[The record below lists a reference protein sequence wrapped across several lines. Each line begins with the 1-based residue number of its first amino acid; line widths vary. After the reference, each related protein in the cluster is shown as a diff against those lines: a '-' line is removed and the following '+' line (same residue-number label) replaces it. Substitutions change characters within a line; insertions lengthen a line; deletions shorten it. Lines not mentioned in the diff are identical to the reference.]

1 MKISTYLNAAAL
13 AACFSLQTFTARA
26 VLVTFEN
33 PTDLTA
39 NFTEVNG
46 TGLGG
51 AVQATGVGI
60 GLPASGGVTL
70 GTADRNYNLNTETF
84 NLSATGPGSFTISSY
99 FKPNGFTSSP
109 TGLFLGFAGTA
120 ATNTTGADATGW
132 FGMRVRYNAA
142 NTAILQ
148 GRTNDANV
156 GSSSSFITDATN
168 WYKFTLDVVR
178 SATLNTFT
186 LNSSIQNYGANGV
199 TITGSPVNFSDTITN
214 ATLYTDTAVNA
225 GFRAPSGNGVGALDN
240 FEAVAIPEPGTAVL
254 GALGIVGFAAMLRR
268 RSQKS

>member
-33 PTDLTA
+33 ATDLTA

-51 AVQATGVGI
+51 AVQAAGVGI

-109 TGLFLGFAGTA
+109 TGLFLGFAADATA
-120 ATNTTGADATGW
+120 NTTGGAGW
-132 FGMRVRYNAA
+132 FGARVQYTSATAA
-142 NTAILQ
+142 QINGRSDNSGVGNT
-148 GRTNDANV
+148 GFTT
-156 GSSSSFITDATN
+156 SSAN
-168 WYKFTLDVVR
+168 WYKFTLNVVR
-178 SATLNTFT
+178 SATPNIFNLSGMVQDYGTNGLT
-186 LNSSIQNYGANGV
+186 LTSTV
-199 TITGSPVNFSDTITN
+199 VNFSESVTN
-214 ATLYTDTAVNA
+214 IALYTDTAVNA

-240 FEAVAIPEPGTAVL
+240 FEAVAVPEPGTAVL